1 MTGMA
6 TPRAS
11 ERTMKNRYTRLS
23 TLMITAGLLAATVC
37 AQPGSND
44 PTFNPSD
51 LGLGNGEGIRGP
63 VYALAQQPD
72 GRIVVGGAFTSIN
85 GVECGQIARLNTDGS
100 VDPSFDT
107 GTGFDEYVTS
117 LALQP
122 DGRLLVLGYYALF
135 DGQAVPDLV
144 RLNSDGSLDPTFDVG
159 SGPSDLGQVVAL
171 QPDGKVLVGG
181 QFHTFS
187 GSASPFI
194 VRLNADGS
202 LDPTFDANPDY
213 PSFSTVFDIA
223 LQPDGKI
230 LAVGSFDTFDGLSR
244 KDIVRLNSDGSVD
257 ATFDP
262 GTSTDGD
269 LGTGYSA
276 RIHASLVQPDGRILI
291 GGNYTSFDGTARN
304 GIARL
309 NADGTL
315 DTSFNPGTGTD
326 SPVRAL
332 GLRTD
337 GTVVIGGG
345 FTTVNGTAKSG
356 IARLLGTGAIDPLFD
371 PGTGIDPTY
380 IFDGIHSLL
389 AQPDG
394 HVLAGGFFTT
404 YSGYG
409 RNGLVRI
416 SSDGSTDASFL
427 PSGTGFNNANYA
439 VALQQD
445 GRLIV
450 GGGFSS
456 YNGIGRN
463 RIARLNADG
472 SLDPSFDPGTG
483 FNGYYVESLSLL
495 ADGKILAG
503 GEFTMYDG
511 VAAPHLVLLNPD
523 GSRDASFDVGAGPD
537 GSVLG
542 ITLQPDGRILIA
554 GNFGSVD
561 GTMTGSVA
569 RLDPDGSLDPSFQ
582 LFDPQFFGTAYSLA
596 LQPDGKILV
605 GNTGPFA
612 RLNSDG
618 SLDATFP
625 SEEPDGWVTNMAL
638 QADGKV
644 VIAGFFGAVGSTPRS
659 RIARLNT
666 DGTNDP
672 TFDPGTGINSNYDVM
687 PVVLQPDG
695 KVLVGGAF
703 STFNDIP
710 RNGMV
715 RINANGSLDP
725 SFDPGSGFPGYVYA
739 MALQPDGK
747 LVAVGGFTSFD
758 GVGRNHIARLLG
770 DANTCIPSQLTTTA
784 NPVVSCG
791 ALNLKLNGTST
802 IAATEVPGANKYQFR
817 FTNITGQP
825 AYSRNISFPTRSFTL
840 TKWYALPLKAGRT
853 YNVAVRASFDNG
865 ASWCDYGPSC
875 TVKVSWTP
883 LEPGMEPRD
892 FEVASQDVAEL
903 LIYPNPT
910 NGDQLR
916 IDLRGADPELTTAT
930 LDLTDLFG
938 KRVMTAT
945 LPLQDGELNT
955 VLSLGSDLSAGMY
968 LVTVTAGEQV
978 FNERLVIA
986 R

>member
-1 MTGMA
+1 MA
-6 TPRAS
+6 HIYSLSFRSLVLLGGLALTPAF
-11 ERTMKNRYTRLS
+11 
-23 TLMITAGLLAATVC
+23 G
-37 AQPGSND
+37 QPGSND
-44 PTFNPSD
+44 PTFNPGD
-51 LGLGNGEGIRGP
+51 LGFGNGEGIRGP

-72 GRIVVGGAFTSIN
+72 GRIIVGGGFTSIN

-117 LALQP
+117 VALQP

-159 SGPSDLGQVVAL
+159 SGPSDLGEVVAV

-181 QFHTFS
+181 QFHTFN

-202 LDPTFDANPDY
+202 LDPTFDANPGY

-223 LQPDGKI
+223 VQPDGKI

-244 KDIVRLNSDGSVD
+244 KDIVRLNSNGTVD

-315 DTSFNPGTGTD
+315 DTAFDPGTGTD

-345 FTTVNGTAKSG
+345 FTTVNSTAKSG

-389 AQPDG
+389 AQSDG
-394 HVLAGGFFTT
+394 HVIAGGFFTT
-404 YSGYG
+404 YNGYG

-439 VALQQD
+439 VALQPD
-445 GRLIV
+445 NRLIV

-456 YNGIGRN
+456 YNGVGRN
-463 RIARLNADG
+463 RIARVNADG

-495 ADGKILAG
+495 PDGKILAG
-503 GEFTMYDG
+503 GEFTMYNG
-511 VAAPHLVLLNPD
+511 VAAPHLVRLNPD
-523 GSRDASFDVGAGPD
+523 GSGDASFDVGAGPD

-561 GTMTGSVA
+561 GILTGSVA

-582 LFDPQFFGTAYSLA
+582 LFDPQVFGTAYSLA

-618 SLDATFP
+618 SLDATFENNVYGP
-625 SEEPDGWVTNMAL
+625 SQGPDGWVTNMAL

-644 VIAGFFGAVGSTPRS
+644 IIAGSFGAVGGTPRS

-672 TFDPGTGINSNYDVM
+672 AFDPGTGINNNYDVM

-703 STFNDIP
+703 STFNDIL
-710 RNGMV
+710 RNGIV
-715 RINANGSLDP
+715 RVNANGSLDP
-725 SFDPGSGFPGYVYA
+725 SFDPGSGFPGLVYA

-747 LVAVGGFTSFD
+747 LAAVGGFTSFD

-770 DANTCIPSQLTTTA
+770 DANMCIPSQLTTTA
-784 NPVVSCG
+784 DPVISCG
-791 ALNLKLNGTST
+791 AVNLKLNGTST

-817 FTNITGQP
+817 FTNTAGQP
-825 AYSRNISFPTRSFTL
+825 AYARTIAFPTRSFTL
-840 TKWYALPLKAGRT
+840 TPWLTKPLKAGRT
-853 YNVAVRASFDNG
+853 YNVQVRASFDNG
-865 ASWCDYGPSC
+865 ATWCDYGPSC
-875 TVKVSWTP
+875 TVKISWTP
-883 LEPGMEPRD
+883 LAPFAEPRG
-892 FEVASQDVAEL
+892 FEAAYTEEPTEL
-903 LIYPNPT
+903 LLYPNPT
-910 NGDQLR
+910 NGDQVR
-916 IDLRGADPELTTAT
+916 IQLSGIDPELTIAT
-930 LDLTDLFG
+930 LDITDLFG
-938 KRVMTAT
+938 KRVMSTT
-945 LPLQDGELNT
+945 LPLNEGALNT
-955 VLSLGSDLSAGMY
+955 SLALPGSMADGLY
-968 LVTVTAGEQV
+968 VVTLLIGEQL
-978 FNERLVIA
+978 FTERLMIV